1 MHIGE
6 VAELILLRV
15 RDPEGARRRERRRAR
30 GKFAVEILHGERA
43 GDCRHETRANLARF
57 QLFPV
62 HRREELM
69 VADFIVAT
77 RAQPRERILRH

>member
-15 RDPEGARRRERRRAR
+15 RDPEGARWRERRGAG

-43 GDCRHETRANLARF
+43 GDCRHEARANFARF
-57 QLFPV
+57 QFFPV
-62 HRREELM
+62 H
-69 VADFIVAT
+69 
-77 RAQPRERILRH
+77 